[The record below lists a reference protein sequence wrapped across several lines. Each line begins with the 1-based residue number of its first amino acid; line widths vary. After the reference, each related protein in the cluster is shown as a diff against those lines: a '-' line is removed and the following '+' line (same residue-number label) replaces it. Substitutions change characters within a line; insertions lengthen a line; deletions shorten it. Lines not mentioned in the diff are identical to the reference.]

1 MTLNVSDV
9 LCLTFSSPAPIRQA
23 LFLAETLGA
32 DLHVLPLPS
41 SSGTPLEQDTLSSG
55 IEHASNESGSKVT
68 TTIPDV
74 DVSGPVDILRYVD
87 EVEIDL
93 VVMETQSPDEPV
105 AASSDSL
112 SSFLINR
119 LNVPIFFVGPDKSPA
134 SIDRLLV
141 PTDFSAHSLDALH
154 YATAL
159 AEVYDVPI
167 EILHVIDS
175 IPYVAL
181 TRTDRLSLGP
191 TSLSEHRGRRQIRAF
206 LREGGVSE
214 ISTRARVTHGDP
226 ARQIDT
232 VAQQEEGILLVMSS
246 HGTAN
251 QPQRPLGQI
260 AERVLAQTSGPVF
273 LVRSFGRSLLEQARD
288 A

>member
-9 LCLTFSSPAPIRQA
+9 LSLTSSSPAPSRQA

-32 DLHVLPLPS
+32 HLHVLPLPA
-41 SSGTPLEQDTLSSG
+41 SSGTPSAQDTISSG
-55 IEHASNESGSKVT
+55 VECANNESGSKT
-68 TTIPDV
+68 AMTRPNV
-74 DVSGPVDILRYVD
+74 DVSDPVDILQYVD
-87 EVEIDL
+87 EAEIDL
-93 VVMETQSPDEPV
+93 VVLENQSSGKPVV
-105 AASSDSL
+105 AASDSL

-119 LNVPIFFVGPDKSPA
+119 LNVPIFFAGQENSPA
-134 SIDRLLV
+134 SLDRLLV

-154 YATAL
+154 CATAF
-159 AEVYDVPI
+159 AEVYGVPV

-206 LREGGVSE
+206 LREGRVSE
-214 ISTRARVTHGDP
+214 ISTRCHVTHGDP
-226 ARQIDT
+226 ARQINT
-232 VAQQEEGILLVMSS
+232 VAQQDEGTLLVMSS

-251 QPQRPLGQI
+251 QPQRPLGQV
-260 AERVLAQTSGPVF
+260 AERVLAQTPGPVF
-273 LVRSFGRSLLEQARD
+273 LVRAFGPSLLEQSRD